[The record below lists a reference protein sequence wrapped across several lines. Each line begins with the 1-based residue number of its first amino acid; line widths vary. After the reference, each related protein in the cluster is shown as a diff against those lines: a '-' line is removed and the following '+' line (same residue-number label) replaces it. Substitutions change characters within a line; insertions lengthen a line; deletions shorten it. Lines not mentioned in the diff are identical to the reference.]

1 MDELHDWMMAHQ
13 QKAPEGSMLAHAL
26 EYSLNRCVAL
36 IHYLEDGNVPTDSI
50 WVENQIRSRAAGR
63 SNWLFAGLLRA
74 GLRAA
79 AVISLVRSARLR
91 WHDPSAYLKDVLRRL
106 TTQRQS
112 EIGEFRPHG

>member
-1 MDELHDWMMAHQ
+1 MMAHQ
-13 QKAPEGSMLAHAL
+13 HKAPEGSTLARAL

-36 IHYLEDGNVPTDSI
+36 IHYLEDGDVLTDSI

-63 SNWLFAGLLRA
+63 SNWLFAGLLRAGLRA

-106 TTQRQS
+106 TTQR
-112 EIGEFRPHG
+112 